1 MSSKDKL
8 PRPVRPTDFL
18 VIFTGFMYNLTQ
30 TVEAFAS
37 ELYELSIYHANQK
50 SATIKVWE
58 EFSQDLETIQEET
71 DG

>member
-1 MSSKDKL
+1 
-8 PRPVRPTDFL
+8 
-18 VIFTGFMYNLTQ
+18 MYNLTQ

-71 DG
+71 DGS

>member
-1 MSSKDKL
+1 
-8 PRPVRPTDFL
+8 
-18 VIFTGFMYNLTQ
+18 MYNLVQ

>member
-18 VIFTGFMYNLTQ
+18 VILTGFMYNLVQ

-37 ELYELSIYHANQK
+37 EIYELSIYHANQK
-50 SATIKVWE
+50 TATNKVWE

>member
-1 MSSKDKL
+1 MSKQEKL